1 MRGFHS
7 IKSLQGLSLVE
18 LMVALLLGSFV
29 AVAATQLFLIN
40 QSTNNLQ
47 NGLSSVQDQGRY
59 AFSYISR
66 DLMQAGYN
74 SEGDSLSPFLFEN
87 SSIPGNEISQDEH
100 SARYDRLVLQV
111 NGGTDCVGN
120 EFTGI
125 KVYEMKENTQTGVT
139 GLLCR
144 IRWQETSTND
154 EGDEET
160 AWKTTSETVVDYVE
174 AFQVLYGVDTDSLGD
189 SGYGAADYYATATD
203 VSPALDRV
211 VSVRYALL
219 LASDRVVSTESAY
232 APTEIQVLDQV
243 YDSDDINLSD
253 GRAYRVYISTVG
265 LRNQQG

>member
-1 MRGFHS
+1 
-7 IKSLQGLSLVE
+7 
-18 LMVALLLGSFV
+18 
-29 AVAATQLFLIN
+29 
-40 QSTNNLQ
+40 
-47 NGLSSVQDQGRY
+47 
-59 AFSYISR
+59 
-66 DLMQAGYN
+66 
-74 SEGDSLSPFLFEN
+74 
-87 SSIPGNEISQDEH
+87 
-100 SARYDRLVLQV
+100 
-111 NGGTDCVGN
+111 
-120 EFTGI
+120 
-125 KVYEMKENTQTGVT
+125 MKENAQTGVT

-243 YDSDDINLSD
+243 YDSNDINLSD
-253 GRAYRVYISTVG
+253 GRAYRVYISTVAP
-265 LRNQQG
+265 Q